1 LPYHFILILVNYLL
15 SPVSGESVSQYMT
28 VHFPLYDVWAV
39 NQNPVRK
46 QHEERQ
52 DFKIYGIQ
60 CVENFISLTC
70 FICDEKENKTYRKA
84 IKTETQTGIYS
95 GILEIIYC
103 I

>member
-15 SPVSGESVSQYMT
+15 SLVSGELVSQYMT
-28 VHFPLYDVWAV
+28 VHFPLYDVWDV
-39 NQNPVRK
+39 NRNSVRK

-60 CVENFISLTC
+60 CVENFVSLTC
-70 FICDEKENKTYRKA
+70 FICDEKEHKTYRKS
-84 IKTETQTGIYS
+84 IKTKTQTGIYS